1 MHGDLP
7 ILGFRIGRLGY
18 VTDMKTMPQES
29 YDALQGLDILI
40 MNALHVYEHPTHQ
53 NIDQAVENALRIGAK
68 ETYFIHMSHYA
79 GLHAV
84 ADAKLPPHIHFAYD
98 GLELYC

>member
-7 ILGFRIGRLGY
+7 ILGFRIGTFGY

-29 YDALQGLDILI
+29 YDALKGLDVLI

-53 NIDQAVENALRIGAK
+53 HIQQAIDNAHRIGAK
-68 ETYFIHMSHYA
+68 ETYFIHMSHHA

-84 ADAKLPPHIHFAYD
+84 VDAQLPPHIHFAYD
-98 GLELYC
+98 GLELGF